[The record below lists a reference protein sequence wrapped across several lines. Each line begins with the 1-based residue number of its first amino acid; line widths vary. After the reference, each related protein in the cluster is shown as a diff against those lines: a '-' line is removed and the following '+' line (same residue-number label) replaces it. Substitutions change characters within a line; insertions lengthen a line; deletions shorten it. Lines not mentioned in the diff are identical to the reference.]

1 MAAGASSAQYNK
13 YGPYSQTAATVHL
26 AINNNSTW
34 RDAFQFTRPDDPT
47 WNLVGCTFEMDV
59 QRNSYD
65 LVPLL
70 SMSAT
75 NGQIVI
81 ADPIQRVIYFNVSPD
96 DIQAS
101 LKPGTYVYDL
111 VIIEPTDVRT
121 LLMTGTVT
129 VQQGVTY
136 PPTP

>member
-13 YGPYSQTAATVHL
+13 YEPHSSTTATEHL
-26 AINNNSTW
+26 AVDNNSTW
-34 RDAFQFTRPDDPT
+34 RDAFQFSNADDQT
-47 WNLVGCTFEMDV
+47 WNLAGCTFEMDV

-70 SMSAT
+70 SMSTT

-81 ADPIQRVIYFNVSPD
+81 ADPVQRVIYFNVSPG

-101 LKPGTYVYDL
+101 LKPGKYLYDL
-111 VIIEPTDVRT
+111 VMIEPTDVRT
-121 LLMTGTVT
+121 LLMHGTVT
-129 VQQGVTY
+129 IQQGITY

>member
-13 YGPYSQTAATVHL
+13 YGPYSQTSATENLVV
-26 AINNNSTW
+26 NNNSTW
-34 RDAFQFTRPDDPT
+34 RDAYQFGSPDDLT

-65 LVPLL
+65 AVPLL
-70 SMSAT
+70 SMT
-75 NGQIVI
+75 TVNGRIVV

-111 VIIEPTDVRT
+111 AMIEPTNVRT
-121 LLMTGTVT
+121 LLMHGLVT
-129 VQQGVTY
+129 VVQGVTY
-136 PPTP
+136 PPSP